1 MNCRARFSRSSPIS
15 IGAAKSWVIPVLRL
29 MLVLLFAFDQ
39 VSAPLHHHRHDAGM
53 DGFALHTAVEVDSPL
68 AQHFGPADDP
78 AGGHAV
84 TALKSEPRGSSILDA
99 DALLIAATPALFVA
113 LASLGEALTV
123 AWRADIR
130 NPVLAHR
137 SLPPDG
143 RAPPLHV

>member
-1 MNCRARFSRSSPIS
+1 M
-15 IGAAKSWVIPVLRL
+15 GAVKSWVIPVLRL

-39 VSAPLHHHRHDAGM
+39 VSAPLHHHRHDAGA

-68 AQHFGPADDP
+68 AQHFGPTDDP
-78 AGGHAV
+78 ARGHAV
-84 TALKSEPRGSSILDA
+84 TALKSEPRGSSDLDA
-99 DALLIAATPALFVA
+99 DRIPIPATAVVVVA
-113 LASLGEALTV
+113 LASLGEPLTV
-123 AWRADIR
+123 SWQVEIK